1 MRQWSVRYDS
11 YMNVWVC
18 VLQVKTSTHTFLSEL
33 MRRLQKLQ
41 TQTDDAVRSR
51 HTTKLLRVSVCEIL
65 TVSKVVDCW
74 CIQILCIIILI
85 SDVISCCDRKMKL
98 MLLTEPHYVLS
109 RWGIARPTLCVIMT
123 STRVKNKHTPLTHG
137 ILGKSTKQH
146 DHDWHFIIINRG
158 ARVSRCAGLTVVYYL
173 CGEVIPY
180 RTCVEGNTVTLAQ
193 FKSLVTRRDSY
204 RWDSLTS
211 VCLFHR
217 WDSHYFLSEWNC
229 ECFISHVNRFFFK
242 RASSDFDCGVV
253 YEEIREDE
261 TILPTYDHKIV
272 AKVER
277 MNEWM
282 NDF

>member
-18 VLQVKTSTHTFLSEL
+18 VLQVKTRTHTFLSEL

-65 TVSKVVDCW
+65 TVSKVVDCS

-146 DHDWHFIIINRG
+146 DHDWHFIIINSG
-158 ARVSRCAGLTVVYYL
+158 ACVCVSAGVQVWRLCIICVVRWYRTGRVSRETLWLWLSLNHSWPAETRTGETLSRPSVCSTGETLIISSVSVSFLMWTGFSSRERAATLTVVWFMRRYEKMRPSCL
-173 CGEVIPY
+173 HM
-180 RTCVEGNTVTLAQ
+180 TT
-193 FKSLVTRRDSY
+193 KS
-204 RWDSLTS
+204 SLKW
-211 VCLFHR
+211 R
-217 WDSHYFLSEWNC
+217 
-229 ECFISHVNRFFFK
+229 
-242 RASSDFDCGVV
+242 
-253 YEEIREDE
+253 
-261 TILPTYDHKIV
+261 
-272 AKVER
+272 
-277 MNEWM
+277 EWM
-282 NDF
+282 IFNHW